1 MATMAPFLRSL
12 KSGVLQAKVIGP
24 GSAPFG
30 GRDGRVC
37 LPDRL
42 DTHFV
47 ERDPVLLVNVDTVA
61 DLLALTP

>member
-1 MATMAPFLRSL
+1 VNEHKFRLPAPR
-12 KSGVLQAKVIGP
+12 AP
-24 GSAPFG
+24 SAFTFT
-30 GRDGRVC
+30 C

-47 ERDPVLLVNVDTVA
+47 ERDPVLLVNVNTVA